1 MDLDRQ
7 QYGGGVRLALRT
19 QSHVQTSVKIYS
31 YGEDPRVPNPGDL
44 LLIAEYGSP
53 ADLTELALL
62 LRGKN
67 MKQLLP
73 IVERAEELYA
83 ENEDWLSA
91 PASWDPASGQPR
103 PAWSTERKSA

>member
-1 MDLDRQ
+1 MDLDRN

-19 QSHVQTSVKIYS
+19 QSHVQTSMKVYS

-53 ADLTELALL
+53 ADLTELAVL
-62 LRGKN
+62 LRGKH
-67 MKQLLP
+67 MRQLLP
-73 IVERAEELYA
+73 LVERAEELYA

-91 PASWDPASGQPR
+91 PV
-103 PAWSTERKSA
+103 TKSA